1 MPAADR
7 LLAAFLLLTAAFL
20 ALVGFAAF
28 ELAVAGQH
36 MPAAVVAL
44 AGLGGAAAGAFTY
57 WLLRRDA
64 ETLAFDGEALAVEVL
79 VPDAPAAVVQREVA
93 PALDASRPAAAS
105 PTMRGGS
112 MSVQHM
118 PVADLPPAY
127 VDAVLRGAQARLR
140 ALEAQDDRQ

>member
-1 MPAADR
+1 MPSADR

-20 ALVGFAAF
+20 ALLGFAAF
-28 ELAVAGQH
+28 ELVAAKQH
-36 MPAAVVAL
+36 GPAAVVAL

-64 ETLAFDGEALAVEVL
+64 ETLAWEGDGLAFELPVAQASAPLVQPDFTAVL
-79 VPDAPAAVVQREVA
+79 ASSPPAAESSTVR
-93 PALDASRPAAAS
+93 R
-105 PTMRGGS
+105 GS

-118 PVADLPPAY
+118 PVADLPAAY

-140 ALEAQDDRQ
+140 ALDAQRDRH